1 MLQHCWKW
9 LQIHLTGSGR
19 WRWNNIVISE
29 YICCAR
35 FLIRAG
41 WLGSF
46 PYTIGLNYQGPSQ
59 WVSCQTLKQTRLKM
73 DCFHS
78 GREVSEKLFIIIAK
92 WVLWYRGVNGVGG
105 GQILAEKKAKNHSC
119 QKLGIIILQKKEVK
133 RKNDFDKKKMVSLI
147 FLKENLESHP
157 RVIRESSESSKNHRK
172 IIGCP

>member
-92 WVLWYRGVNGVGG
+92 WVLWYYGLSRFQVRDTKLNRF
-105 GQILAEKKAKNHSC
+105 LAKNQHTQRKS
-119 QKLGIIILQKKEVK
+119 LNFVH
-133 RKNDFDKKKMVSLI
+133 RKNPWV
-147 FLKENLESHP
+147 
-157 RVIRESSESSKNHRK
+157 VK
-172 IIGCP
+172 IWASF